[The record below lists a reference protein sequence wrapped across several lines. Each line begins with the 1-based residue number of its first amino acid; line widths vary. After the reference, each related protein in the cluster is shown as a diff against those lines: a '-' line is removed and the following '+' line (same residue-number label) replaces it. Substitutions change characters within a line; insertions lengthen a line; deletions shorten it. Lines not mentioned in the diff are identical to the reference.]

1 MKTLPFALAFALLG
15 TAAAFAAPSL
25 RGDVTVNADIV
36 TVGDMFDDAGDLAA
50 TAIFRAPAPGTTGIV
65 PLDTVEAAAKAIG
78 LTDFDNAGFTRVRV
92 LRASTTVD
100 TALLDRL
107 IDTNLTQR
115 DVLTADVTADI
126 HYDLTNVSFNAAQV
140 PDPANLVDL
149 RYAPDTG
156 NFSARFMIAGI
167 DAPVDLTGSIQLMT
181 TAPRLLATQATGT
194 LLTRDDFDLA
204 PVALSTATA
213 GGFADIDQL
222 IGKQLVRQS
231 RAGMMLKAS
240 DVTDPTV
247 VTRNSLVTV
256 LLKAGAMT
264 LTVKGQALST
274 AAAGDPV
281 DVLNTVTKKVLHGI
295 AQPNGTVEIITATA
309 VASL

>member
-1 MKTLPFALAFALLG
+1 MKTLPLALALALLG
-15 TAAAFAAPSL
+15 TTATFAAPVL

-36 TVGDMFDDAGDLAA
+36 TVGDMFDDAGDLSA

-65 PLDTVEAAAKAIG
+65 PLDNVEAAAKAIG
-78 LTDFDNAGFTRVRV
+78 LTDFDNSGFTRVRV
-92 LRASTTVD
+92 LRSSTVVD
-100 TALLDRL
+100 TALLDKL
-107 IDTNLTQR
+107 IDANLAQR

-140 PDPANLVDL
+140 TDPANLVDL

-181 TAPRLLATQATGT
+181 SAPRLLATQAAGT

-204 PVALSTATA
+204 PVALATATA
-213 GGFADIDQL
+213 GGFAEIDQL

-240 DVTDPTV
+240 DVTEPTV

-295 AQPNGTVEIITATA
+295 AQPNGTVAIITVTA